1 MPLPINAML
10 SQRRNGGMTLVATA
24 QRKKEARLKAKQAAA
39 KKREEMRRE
48 KLHARLVADFAE
60 REGIILDKEGKIV
73 SWNGLT
79 DAATKQR
86 ALIYLK
92 ERFGHRTFMGN
103 VIESTVD
110 QAFDPNYRQA
120 LAQQSARSESQ
131 KVRAKRTK
139 KEAAPAKP
147 VDPDLVWP
155 PRPKK
160 EPVDLEKYVVPEGG
174 TEPKPEEALSSSE
187 PSALTVLSDLLRDV
201 IEQGKKDPSKRHITL
216 HHMQCTDVNGMYR
229 LAGEPVPT
237 VDVKGDVEGVEY
249 VREGPGTNERV
260 IRSDLAVIPVEGVT
274 EGDGEDRS
282 ETPDT
287 PMGELL
293 WEEVESLEGQ
303 VRHWR
308 SEYEEAQK
316 ELHEAHTARRRTEE
330 LLLAGKKE
338 EEALCSQETAL
349 TLARLV
355 VNPNLRVTPVE
366 ALRTAAQLFANRIVV
381 LPAAYES
388 AEKVDRNFK
397 RGGKLLKLLLKLG
410 TDYYDVLTEK
420 GDAEARKVFSSSEYS
435 ACESDTVRSGGLGRL
450 RDFVYNG
457 ESVRMEQ
464 HLKIGI
470 AADTSVTLRCYFAW
484 IAEERKF
491 VVGYCGEHLPVASH
505 RT

>member
-110 QAFDPNYRQA
+110 QAFDPHYRQA
-120 LAQQSARSESQ
+120 LAREAERTEPK
-131 KVRAKRTK
+131 KVRVKRVKREET
-139 KEAAPAKP
+139 AAKP
-147 VDPDLVWP
+147 VDPNLVWP

-174 TEPKPEEALSSSE
+174 TDTETAEALSLTE

-201 IEQGKKDPSKRHITL
+201 LEESKKDPSKKKITL
-216 HHMQCTDVNGMYR
+216 HHLQCTDVNGMYR

-274 EGDGEDRS
+274 EGDGENS
-282 ETPDT
+282 GEKPDT

-330 LLLAGKKE
+330 LLLAGKRE
-338 EEALCSQETAL
+338 EEWCSQETAL

-420 GDAEARKVFSSSEYS
+420 GDAEARKVFSPSEYS